1 MAIDMYKAMVG
12 WSEYKNGDTKH
23 TATHKLLTNEEF
35 DELNNEISKLKKA
48 LSKEKKAREAEVQE
62 INAKAVAYK
71 RNADEEAENVKNE
84 ALQKV
89 RAAKEE
95 LAQQKKLNDNLLR
108 ISKERA
114 NAKRGLQPKK
124 EHCGYRFNGKIMQVK
139 AITNHERNGK
149 PIYGDV
155 WTATLESPY
164 DGSMPFDV
172 VEKAIFANLMGA
184 DGIFN
189 KLNIKCFYDSN
200 EKGRLWKGTYEGAY
214 DDGEDINECIVFD
227 YKFMM
232 NPKSNLWEIQFTTTK
247 QFDLIKELMK

>member
-1 MAIDMYKAMVG
+1 MATNMYKAMVG

-23 TATHKLLTNEEF
+23 TATHKLLTNEEY

-89 RAAKEE
+89 RTAKEE

-124 EHCGYRFNGKIMQVK
+124 EHCGYRFSGKIMQIK
-139 AITNHERNGK
+139 SITDHERNGK

-155 WTATLESPY
+155 WTASLESPY
-164 DGSMPFDV
+164 DGSMPFEV
-172 VEKAIFANLMGA
+172 VEKAIFADLTGA
-184 DGIFN
+184 DGIF
-189 KLNIKCFYDSN
+189 KRLNIKYFYNSN
-200 EKGRLWKGTYEGAY
+200 EKGVLWKGTYEAAY
-214 DDGEDINECIVFD
+214 EDEKDRGDCVVFD

-232 NPKSNLWEIQFTTTK
+232 NPKSNLWEIQIITTK
-247 QFDLIKELMK
+247 EFKFVL